1 MATCFSDPGNGLR
14 SDLCRYAY
22 THKHTHIRT
31 GAMVVPVSWTSEKT
45 NGLSSG
51 WSLRKSSSILL
62 SLYTP
67 VSPNM
72 AVLKKGRSLCHVC
85 GAIISDKPSAE
96 LLDAVHVCTPCIVP
110 ENSRC
115 PCTIVGSYAQR
126 RTATLYTL
134 SYSEHAHKLASQH
147 GACCCFSYPD
157 VTCFTPVPPAA
168 SL

>member
-1 MATCFSDPGNGLR
+1 MH
-14 SDLCRYAY
+14 
-22 THKHTHIRT
+22 THTNKHTHIRT

-62 SLYTP
+62 SLHTP
-67 VSPNM
+67 VSPKPNM

-96 LLDAVHVCTPCIVP
+96 LLDAVHACTPCIVP

-115 PCTIVGSYAQR
+115 PCNIVGSYAQR
-126 RTATLYTL
+126 HYVYSAL

-157 VTCFTPVPPAA
+157 LTCFTPVPPAT

>member
-1 MATCFSDPGNGLR
+1 MH
-14 SDLCRYAY
+14 
-22 THKHTHIRT
+22 THTNKHTHIRT

-62 SLYTP
+62 SLHTP
-67 VSPNM
+67 VSPKPNM

-85 GAIISDKPSAE
+85 GAINSDKPSAE
-96 LLDAVHVCTPCIVP
+96 LLDAVHACTPCIVHRTP
-110 ENSRC
+110 CIVPKNRC
-115 PCTIVGSYAQR
+115 PCTIVG
-126 RTATLYTL
+126 TATLCALSYSAL

-157 VTCFTPVPPAA
+157 LTCFTPVPPAT

>member
-1 MATCFSDPGNGLR
+1 MH
-14 SDLCRYAY
+14 
-22 THKHTHIRT
+22 THTNKHTHIRT
-31 GAMVVPVSWTSEKT
+31 GAMVVPVSWTSERT
-45 NGLSSG
+45 NSLSSG
-51 WSLRKSSSILL
+51 WSLRKSSSILFSL
-62 SLYTP
+62 SLHTP

-72 AVLKKGRSLCHVC
+72 AILKKGRSLCHVC
-85 GAIISDKPSAE
+85 GAIIRDKPSAE

-115 PCTIVGSYAQR
+115 PCTIVGTYAQR
-126 RTATLYTL
+126 RTVTLCTL

-157 VTCFTPVPPAA
+157 LTCFTPVPPAA

>member
-1 MATCFSDPGNGLR
+1 MH
-14 SDLCRYAY
+14 
-22 THKHTHIRT
+22 THTNKHTHIRT

-62 SLYTP
+62 SLHTP

-72 AVLKKGRSLCHVC
+72 AVLKKGRSLCNVW

-126 RTATLYTL
+126 RTVTLCTL

-157 VTCFTPVPPAA
+157 LTCFTPVPPAA
-168 SL
+168 SP